1 MLRELKVSSE
11 NIYESL
17 NKNKKNKIFKKNYVF
32 RRSIF
37 AKKNIE
43 KNEVISLKNI
53 MSLRPLVGIKS
64 EKIFDIIGK
73 KAKNKIIKDK
83 PIFFSDLSS

>member
-17 NKNKKNKIFKKNYVF
+17 NKNKKIKYLKKIMSLEDQFLQ
-32 RRSIF
+32 
-37 AKKNIE
+37 KNIE